1 MRLLLIAAIL
11 GTLATFTVHSDI
23 NPIDYSFR
31 VTIMP
36 AMIVAAMAVG
46 ILLEG
51 SHVRT
56 WARRR
61 AGWIV
66 GLGLIPGLAVGLYE
80 APLTATR
87 QLIEHRVEHP
97 DAGAIR
103 FLRTHTPTGA
113 VVQGDPRGRFTL
125 PQLIDRQMGVLDR
138 ENPHVMVFQPVDRE
152 RMDGAMRDVI
162 DAFAA
167 SSGRRAC
174 ELLSRWGIEYV
185 LAGEVERARFGAMAQ
200 FGDRQRFDPVYRDES
215 STVYRVLECADGLQV
230 EIPD

>member
-1 MRLLLIAAIL
+1 
-11 GTLATFTVHSDI
+11 
-23 NPIDYSFR
+23 
-31 VTIMP
+31 MP
-36 AMIVAAMAVG
+36 AMVVAAMAVG

-56 WARRR
+56 WARPW

-66 GLGLIPGLAVGLYE
+66 GLGLIPGLAVGLYD

-87 QLIEHRVEHP
+87 RLIEHRGERP

-103 FLRTHTPTGA
+103 FLREHTPTAA
-113 VVQGDPRGRFTL
+113 VVQGDPLARFAL

-138 ENPHVMVFQPVDRE
+138 ENPHVMVFHPADGA
-152 RMDGAMRDVI
+152 RMDRAVREVT

-174 ELLSRWGIEYV
+174 EMLSRWGVEYV
-185 LAGEVERARFGAMAQ
+185 LAGAAERARFGAMPQ
-200 FGDRQRFDPVYRDES
+200 FDDRRWFDPVYRDES
-215 STVYRVLECADGLQV
+215 STVYRVLECADNLQTDP
-230 EIPD
+230 PD